1 MVPRATCRGYR
12 YGVRVRAT
20 ARGWTAVWL
29 VVLALAQAAALAVV
43 WRLAVH
49 TGTGQWLDT
58 VALTGNRI
66 GQDHIDG
73 LVNRILNAMSVV
85 SLLATTAVI
94 GFIALIRG
102 RKTLALAATLLIAG
116 ANVTTQVLKY
126 VIDRPALGID
136 PERDA
141 VGNSL
146 PSGHTTI
153 AASVALALI
162 LVLPP
167 KVRALGAFLGVAY
180 AAVAGVATLS
190 AGWHRPSDAVAAFLV
205 VGVWAALAGLLL
217 LIFQREQA
225 KVAGEDAHRVAAAVL
240 GVGGLAAVVASG
252 LAVTSLLDQ
261 QQIAVHELSRRTL
274 FIGYAG
280 SAAGIA
286 GTMGVVAALVLLSVH
301 RLVPRHKG

>member
-1 MVPRATCRGYR
+1 M
-12 YGVRVRAT
+12 RVRAT

-29 VVLALAQAAALAVV
+29 VVLALAQTAAFAVV

-66 GQDHIDG
+66 GQDRIDD
-73 LVNRILNAMSVV
+73 LVNRILDAMSVV

-102 RKTLALAATLLIAG
+102 RKALAIAATLLIAG

-225 KVAGEDAHRVAAAVL
+225 QVAGEDAHRVSAAVL
-240 GVGGLAAVVASG
+240 GVGGLAAVVVSG

-261 QQIAVHELSRRTL
+261 QQVAVDELSRRTL
-274 FIGYAG
+274 FTGYAG

>member
-1 MVPRATCRGYR
+1 M
-12 YGVRVRAT
+12 RVRAT

-29 VVLALAQAAALAVV
+29 VVLALAQTAAFAVV

-66 GQDHIDG
+66 GQDRIDE

-102 RKTLALAATLLIAG
+102 RKALALAATLLIAG
-116 ANVTTQVLKY
+116 ANVTTQVLKH

-146 PSGHTTI
+146 PSGHATI

-217 LIFQREQA
+217 LVFQREQA
-225 KVAGEDAHRVAAAVL
+225 QVAGEDAHRIAAAVL
-240 GVGGLAAVVASG
+240 GVGGLAAVVVSG

-261 QQIAVHELSRRTL
+261 QQVAVDELSRRTL
-274 FIGYAG
+274 FTGYAG
-280 SAAGIA
+280 SAAGIV

>member
-1 MVPRATCRGYR
+1 M
-12 YGVRVRAT
+12 RVRAT

-29 VVLALAQAAALAVV
+29 VVLALAQAAALVVV
-43 WRLAVH
+43 WRFAVH

-66 GQDHIDG
+66 GQDRIDG
-73 LVNRILNAMSVV
+73 PVDRILNAMSVL
-85 SLLATTAVI
+85 SLLAATAVI

-102 RKTLALAATLLIAG
+102 RKALAVAATLLIAG
-116 ANVTTQVLKY
+116 ANVSTQLLKY
-126 VIDRPALGID
+126 TLARPALGID

-141 VGNSL
+141 AGNSL
-146 PSGHTTI
+146 PSGHATI

-167 KVRALGAFLGVAY
+167 RVRPLGAFLGVAY
-180 AAVAGVATLS
+180 AASAGVATLS

-217 LIFQREQA
+217 LVFQRERA
-225 KVAGEDAHRVAAAVL
+225 KVSAEDAHRVAAAVL
-240 GVGGLAAVVASG
+240 GLGGLAAVLASG
-252 LAVTSLLDQ
+252 LALSWLLGQ
-261 QQIAVHELSRRTL
+261 QQVAVDELSRRPL

-301 RLVPRHKG
+301 RLVPRYQG

>member
-1 MVPRATCRGYR
+1 MLL
-12 YGVRVRAT
+12 
-20 ARGWTAVWL
+20 AV
-29 VVLALAQAAALAVV
+29 AQAAALVVV
-43 WRLAVH
+43 WRFAVH

-66 GQDHIDG
+66 GQDRIDG
-73 LVNRILNAMSVV
+73 PVDRILNAMSVV
-85 SLLATTAVI
+85 SLLAATAVI

-102 RKTLALAATLLIAG
+102 RKGLAVAATLLIAG
-116 ANVTTQVLKY
+116 ANVTTQLLKY
-126 VIDRPALGID
+126 VLDRPALGID

-153 AASVALALI
+153 AASVALALV

-167 KVRALGAFLGVAY
+167 KVRPLGAFLGVAY
-180 AAVAGVATLS
+180 AASAGVATLS

-225 KVAGEDAHRVAAAVL
+225 QVSAEDAHRVAAAVL
-240 GVGGLAAVVASG
+240 GLGGLAAVVASG
-252 LAVTSLLDQ
+252 LALSWLLDQ
-261 QQIAVHELSRRTL
+261 QQVPVDELSRRPL

-286 GTMGVVAALVLLSVH
+286 GAMGVVAALVLLPVH
-301 RLVPRHKG
+301 RIVPRYKG

>member
-1 MVPRATCRGYR
+1 M
-12 YGVRVRAT
+12 RVRAT

-29 VVLALAQAAALAVV
+29 VVLALAQAAALVVV
-43 WRLAVH
+43 WRFAVH

-66 GQDHIDG
+66 GQDRIDG
-73 LVNRILNAMSVV
+73 PVDRILNAMSVV
-85 SLLATTAVI
+85 SLLAATAVI

-102 RKTLALAATLLIAG
+102 RKGLAVAATLLIAG
-116 ANVTTQVLKY
+116 ANVTTQLLKY
-126 VIDRPALGID
+126 VLDRPALGID

-146 PSGHTTI
+146 PSGHSTI
-153 AASVALALI
+153 AASVALALV

-167 KVRALGAFLGVAY
+167 KVRPLGAFLGVAY
-180 AAVAGVATLS
+180 AASAGVATLS

-217 LIFQREQA
+217 LVFQREQA
-225 KVAGEDAHRVAAAVL
+225 QVSAEDAHRVATAVL
-240 GVGGLAAVVASG
+240 GLGGLAAVVASG
-252 LAVTSLLDQ
+252 LALSWLLDQ
-261 QQIAVHELSRRTL
+261 QQVPVDELSRRPL

-286 GTMGVVAALVLLSVH
+286 GTMGVVAALVLLPVH
-301 RLVPRHKG
+301 RLVPRYKG

>member
-1 MVPRATCRGYR
+1 M
-12 YGVRVRAT
+12 RVRAT

-29 VVLALAQAAALAVV
+29 VVLALAQAAALVVV
-43 WRLAVH
+43 WRFAVH

-66 GQDHIDG
+66 GQERIDG
-73 LVNRILNAMSVV
+73 PVDRILNAMSVV
-85 SLLATTAVI
+85 SLLAATAVI

-102 RKTLALAATLLIAG
+102 RKGLAVAATLLIAG
-116 ANVTTQVLKY
+116 ANVTTQLLKY
-126 VIDRPALGID
+126 VLDRPALGID

-153 AASVALALI
+153 AASVALALV

-167 KVRALGAFLGVAY
+167 KVRPLGAFLGVAY
-180 AAVAGVATLS
+180 AASAGVATLS

-217 LIFQREQA
+217 LVFQREQA
-225 KVAGEDAHRVAAAVL
+225 QVATEDAHRVAAAVL
-240 GVGGLAAVVASG
+240 GLGGLAAVVASG
-252 LAVTSLLDQ
+252 LALSWLLDQ
-261 QQIAVHELSRRTL
+261 QQVPVDELGRRPL

-286 GTMGVVAALVLLSVH
+286 GTMSVVAALVLLPVH
-301 RLVPRHKG
+301 RLVPRYKG

>member
-1 MVPRATCRGYR
+1 M
-12 YGVRVRAT
+12 RVRAT

-29 VVLALAQAAALAVV
+29 VVLALAQTAAFLLV
-43 WRLAVH
+43 WRFAVH

-66 GQDHIDG
+66 GQDRIDG
-73 LVNRILNAMSVV
+73 PVNRILNAMSVV
-85 SLLATTAVI
+85 SLLAAMVVI
-94 GFIALIRG
+94 FFIALIRG
-102 RKTLALAATLLIAG
+102 RKALAISATLLIAG

-136 PERDA
+136 PQRDA

-162 LVLPP
+162 LVLPA
-167 KVRALGAFLGVAY
+167 KVRVLGAFLGVAY

-190 AGWHRPSDAVAAFLV
+190 AGWHRPSDAIAAFLV

-217 LIFQREQA
+217 LIFQHEQA
-225 KVAGEDAHRVAAAVL
+225 QVAPDDAHKVAASVL
-240 GVGGLAAVVASG
+240 GIGGLLAILGCG
-252 LAVTSLLDQ
+252 LALSGLLDQ
-261 QQIAVHELSRRTL
+261 QQVPVNELARRPL

-301 RLVPRHKG
+301 RLVPRWKG

>member
-1 MVPRATCRGYR
+1 M
-12 YGVRVRAT
+12 RVRAT